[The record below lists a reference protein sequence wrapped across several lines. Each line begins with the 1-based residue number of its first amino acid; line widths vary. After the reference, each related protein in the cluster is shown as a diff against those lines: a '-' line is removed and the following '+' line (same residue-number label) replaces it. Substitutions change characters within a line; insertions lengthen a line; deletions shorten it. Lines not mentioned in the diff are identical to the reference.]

1 MRFFLFFVL
10 LLLSRTAVF
19 AQEFG
24 STRPALFLYGEALR
38 SVILNPTPPR
48 YGDGEEGGCIPSD
61 EFRIELTE
69 FVRDA
74 SGRVRIAGLITNA
87 DPRRQD
93 PPFVVVETRQ
103 GDAVRRVAT
112 AMAGRHD
119 TFVETGESTV
129 LVLSLTGF
137 RTLELDLDRLAR
149 LARRPP

>member
-1 MRFFLFFVL
+1 MRFFFVVVL

-24 STRPALFLYGEALR
+24 STRPALFLNGQALR
-38 SVILNPTPPR
+38 SVIRNPTPPR

-69 FVRDA
+69 LVRDA
-74 SGRVRIAGLITNA
+74 SGRMRIAGVITNA

-112 AMAGRHD
+112 AMGGRLD
-119 TFVETGESTV
+119 TSVETGEAAV
-129 LVLSLTGF
+129 LVLSLSGF
-137 RTLELDLDRLAR
+137 RTLELDLGRLAR
-149 LARRPP
+149 LARRRP